1 MTSKF
6 QQRLEWLNV
15 WGGGTLMGMLA
26 ADVVIGSYNAGVS
39 PFKPSLFT
47 PLVFVFCVTVGLLSR
62 PRFCLAALLLL
73 ALPVFALSVNPFM
86 TAAALL
92 VVGIGQS
99 SFGAMQATLVYVT
112 APQGKRAEALGL
124 LTAARTPADK
134 RLMLVRPTEGAR
146 RVLASVLALTGWGL
160 ATSQLLKQHG

>member
-62 PRFCLAALLLL
+62 PRF
-73 ALPVFALSVNPFM
+73 VW
-86 TAAALL
+86 
-92 VVGIGQS
+92 
-99 SFGAMQATLVYVT
+99 
-112 APQGKRAEALGL
+112 
-124 LTAARTPADK
+124 
-134 RLMLVRPTEGAR
+134 R
-146 RVLASVLALTGWGL
+146 RSYC
-160 ATSQLLKQHG
+160 